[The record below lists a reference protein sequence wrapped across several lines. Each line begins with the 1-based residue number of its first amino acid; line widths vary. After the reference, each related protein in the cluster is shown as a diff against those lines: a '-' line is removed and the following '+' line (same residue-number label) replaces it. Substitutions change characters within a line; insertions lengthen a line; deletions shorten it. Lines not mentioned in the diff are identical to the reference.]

1 MKYSLSLTFDTDVL
15 ANIKAAGQTVA
26 IAKTVGTG
34 TPNVLWLTADP
45 FQLNTSEWE
54 EDYWVYASTV
64 DVSNRASINK
74 LTEVIKKPTEIN
86 PGAANKL
93 TQVNPGPAL
102 DGGYYDLNA
111 NSIFS
116 PFRKNNSALSVATG
130 TYAAINN
137 MNHEDYPSLTF
148 GLSQT
153 ALVNQTLHERKPIS
167 AQTVLATQS
176 VRMTPFTE
184 VYLWLQ
190 SEYKSQTIITE
201 ISGTTS
207 VAQFGDSVTD
217 IALKYDPIHGL
228 FGPA

>member
-34 TPNVLWLTADP
+34 APNVLWLTIDP
-45 FQLNTSEWE
+45 FQSNTIEWE
-54 EDYWVYASTV
+54 EDYWIYASTV
-64 DVSNRASINK
+64 NVSNGASINK
-74 LTEVIKKPTEIN
+74 LTEVT
-86 PGAANKL
+86 
-93 TQVNPGPAL
+93 PGPAL
-102 DGGYYDLNA
+102 DGGYYDLNE
-111 NSIFS
+111 NSIFG
-116 PFRKNNSALSVATG
+116 PFRKNNSVFPVATG
-130 TYAAINN
+130 SYAAINN
-137 MNHEDYPSLTF
+137 MSYEQYPSLTF

-153 ALVNQTLHERKPIS
+153 ALVNQTLQERKPIS

-207 VAQFGDSVTD
+207 VAQFGGSITD

-228 FGPA
+228 FGHA

>member
-1 MKYSLSLTFDTDVL
+1 MKYSLSLEFDTNVL

-34 TPNVLWLTADP
+34 TPNVLWLTVDP
-45 FQLNTSEWE
+45 FQSNTVEWE
-54 EDYWVYASTV
+54 EDYWIYASTV
-64 DVSNRASINK
+64 DVSNGASINK
-74 LTEVIKKPTEIN
+74 LTEVN

-93 TQVNPGPAL
+93 TQVSPGPAL
-102 DGGYYDLNA
+102 DGGYYDLNV

-116 PFRKNNSALSVATG
+116 PFRKNNSVLSVATG

-167 AQTVLATQS
+167 AQTVLAKQS

-207 VAQFGDSVTD
+207 VAQFGDSITD
-217 IALKYDPIHGL
+217 IAVKYDPIHGL

>member
-34 TPNVLWLTADP
+34 TPNVLWLTVDP
-45 FQLNTSEWE
+45 FQSNTIEWE
-54 EDYWVYASTV
+54 EDYWIYASTV
-64 DVSNRASINK
+64 DVSNGASINK
-74 LTEVIKKPTEIN
+74 LTEVN
-86 PGAANKL
+86 PGAATKL

-116 PFRKNNSALSVATG
+116 PFRKNNSVLSVATG

-137 MNHEDYPSLTF
+137 MNYEDYPSLTF

-167 AQTVLATQS
+167 AQTVLAKQS
-176 VRMTPFTE
+176 VHMTPFTE

-207 VAQFGDSVTD
+207 VAQFGDSITD
-217 IALKYDPIHGL
+217 IAVKYDPIHGL
-228 FGPA
+228 FGSA